1 MKKFELSLIES
12 EVKLLLEALTEAESR
27 MAHIC
32 ETSNDEDE
40 VAEIGNDL
48 TELRLLLNPLR
59 EKAVQEYGESI
70 LQFSRELL

>member
-1 MKKFELSLIES
+1 MRKFELSLTES
-12 EVKLLLEALTEAESR
+12 EVKLLLEALTETESR

-32 ETSNDEDE
+32 ETSKDEDE

-59 EKAVQEYGESI
+59 EKAVQQYGESI

>member
-1 MKKFELSLIES
+1 
-12 EVKLLLEALTEAESR
+12 

-40 VAEIGNDL
+40 VAEVGNDL
-48 TELRLLLNPLR
+48 TELRLLLKPLR
-59 EKAVQEYGESI
+59 EKALEKYGESI